1 MTVRAEIG
9 GIGVEIWFT
18 PSFNIKTTDT
28 EMAFMLRELE
38 IEVFDV
44 HATKMRTVKVTKGE
58 WEAYLVLEQLRLE
71 NPALNIKI
79 TEKPTVETFPAGLK
93 NKELLN

>member
-1 MTVRAEIG
+1 MVKATIG

-18 PSFNIKTTDT
+18 PSFNIKTQSK
-28 EMAFMLRELE
+28 ELE
-38 IEVFDV
+38 YQLRNLDVEVYDI
-44 HATKMRTVKVTKGE
+44 HAMRRRTVKVTKGE

-71 NPALNIKI
+71 FPKLKVVI
-79 TEKPTVETFPAGLK
+79 TEHPEVETFPSGET